1 VDDWLTPR
9 LQGGAVES
17 RSATLVTSTDEYREA
32 TTLGLVALGP
42 NHERLPVWVVT
53 FVGSW
58 PGQTGRMR
66 LSYLVEQRTGQ
77 FLVYSVPMPDRVS
90 AIG

>member
-1 VDDWLTPR
+1 
-9 LQGGAVES
+9 
-17 RSATLVTSTDEYREA
+17 
-32 TTLGLVALGP
+32 
-42 NHERLPVWVVT
+42 
-53 FVGSW
+53 
-58 PGQTGRMR
+58 MR